1 MTGMEPA
8 TREGDRAAIRSTQH
22 SGEPCSGPARIAAV
36 TVPQKVEPTLLTDQ
50 VYSMIHQSIMNGD
63 MPAGTRLRIR
73 DLAAQVGTS
82 VMPVREAIRRLEEA
96 GLAERVPHRGAVVK
110 GLSFAEL
117 VHVYDVRLLLEVEA
131 ARLGATRIT
140 RADAERMKTE
150 FEAMRV
156 AIVEGRVVE
165 LLEHDEELLSILY
178 RASDNPVL
186 VNTIRNLWHHCRAYK
201 IVGARGTLD
210 SGNVESLSV
219 FQERLVEA
227 ALRGDDVAAASVNHD
242 SLVNATDRIRA
253 LLEAQHR
260 EQG

>member
-1 MTGMEPA
+1 M
-8 TREGDRAAIRSTQH
+8 
-22 SGEPCSGPARIAAV
+22 
-36 TVPQKVEPTLLTDQ
+36 
-50 VYSMIHQSIMNGD
+50 
-63 MPAGTRLRIR
+63 
-73 DLAAQVGTS
+73 
-82 VMPVREAIRRLEEA
+82 
-96 GLAERVPHRGAVVK
+96 K

-186 VNTIRNLWHHCRAYK
+186 VNMIRNLWHHCRAYK
-201 IVGARGTLD
+201 TVGARAVPGP
-210 SGNVESLSV
+210 
-219 FQERLVEA
+219 
-227 ALRGDDVAAASVNHD
+227 
-242 SLVNATDRIRA
+242 RIPTCGMSSPPRSP
-253 LLEAQHR
+253 
-260 EQG
+260 GM